1 MDANSQLLGW
11 SLVNWQVSYGWI
23 LELHFLDRR
32 SNDATIDLAHKD
44 RPRAKCIFTRPT
56 QASFSH
62 FVAGSVVANVTA
74 TAMDDGTTSHRF
86 SFSDG
91 SFAEV
96 VAEACLFA
104 RW

>member
-1 MDANSQLLGW
+1 MGANLQLLGW

-32 SNDATIDLAHKD
+32 SNDATVDLEHKD
-44 RPRAKCIFTRPT
+44 RARAKCILTRP
-56 QASFSH
+56 ARVSFSH
-62 FVAGSVVANVTA
+62 FVAGSVVASVTA
-74 TAMDDGTTSHRF
+74 TAMADGTTTHRF

-96 VAEACLFA
+96 VAEACVFA